1 MNKNKTDIGKTVEKP
16 LMKETVK
23 KEEKFNESQVC
34 NVFRITGTLREVVLK
49 KFKGQSMTI
58 NNWRKS
64 LTNERINF

>member
-1 MNKNKTDIGKTVEKP
+1 MNKNKTDIGKTAEKP
-16 LMKETVK
+16 LMEEKVK
-23 KEEKFNESQVC
+23 KEDKFNESQVC
-34 NVFRITGTLREVVLK
+34 NVFRITGALREVVLK